1 MPLQTPQ
8 IHVVCGV
15 PDKTHIIVRNDVENK
30 IITES
35 WNRTP
40 GAVLSYQNVNQA
52 KINGWEANAWY
63 DLTQDLSLNANYSQ
77 TNAEDKQSGAPFTL
91 TPEDSYSLQVKWLAL
106 EGLSTF
112 LGIITPV
119 NNICAPK

>member
-1 MPLQTPQ
+1 
-8 IHVVCGV
+8 VCGV

-30 IITES
+30 IITEL

-40 GAVLSYQNVNQA
+40 GAVLTYHNVNQA

-63 DLTQDLSLNANYSQ
+63 DLTQDLSLKANYSQ
-77 TNAEDKQSGAPFTL
+77 TNAEDKQRCAPFTL
-91 TPEDSYSLQVKWLAL
+91 TPEDSYSVQVKWLAL